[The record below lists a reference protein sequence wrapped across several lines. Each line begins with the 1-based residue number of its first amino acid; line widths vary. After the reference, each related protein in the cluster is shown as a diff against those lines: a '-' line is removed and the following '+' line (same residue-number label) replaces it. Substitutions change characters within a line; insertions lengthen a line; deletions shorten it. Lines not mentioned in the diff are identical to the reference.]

1 MPGKGCIFE
10 TSLYCHWQ
18 GEIVYHSI
26 KLWIW
31 QYAHN
36 QSFVKV
42 KNKMQFEA

>member
-1 MPGKGCIFE
+1 MPGKGCSFE
-10 TSLYCHWQ
+10 TSLYCHQQ